1 MKAREIMTQAVATV
15 RPETSL
21 AEVAQIMLDRRIG
34 CILVVDQPG
43 KLCGIV
49 TETDFA
55 AKERGVPF
63 SIHILPEVFSK
74 LVPREVIER
83 IREAARTT
91 AAREIMITEV
101 ITATEETPVVEVA
114 AMMNRHEIKH
124 VPIIRDGSPV
134 GIISRHDLMRMLI
147 GVGPLLGRSS

>member
-15 RPETSL
+15 RPGTSL

-74 LVPREVIER
+74 LMPQEAIER

-101 ITATEETPVVEVA
+101 ITATEETPVSEVA
-114 AMMNRHEIKH
+114 AKMLRYDIEHIP
-124 VPIIRDGSPV
+124 VVRDGAPV
-134 GIISRHDLMRMLI
+134 GIVSRHDLLRMI
-147 GVGPLLGRSS
+147 VRQAEAK